1 MGYSPWSPKES
12 DMTERLHFHFGLDM
26 TDNGEGRGKG
36 WYQCTKDMAIAS
48 THTPIH
54 HTHTHTAYLRQAR
67 EDIKQLSDKCIQSSG
82 KRSR

>member
-1 MGYSPWSPKES
+1 MVS
-12 DMTERLHFHFGLDM
+12 M
-26 TDNGEGRGKG
+26 
-36 WYQCTKDMAIAS
+36 YQRYGNSKH
-48 THTPIH
+48 THTYTP